1 MTDSP
6 SAMSIPRS
14 VACACIVALF
24 GAAAPALGQPKPPVK
39 APAIAQTCIA
49 CHGIRGVST
58 TKDSPSLA
66 GQPDIFTQYQLVFMR
81 DGQRQPGVMAGI
93 VKILTDDHIREL
105 GAYYAALPPPAFARA
120 EAVDADKANAIM
132 GPRRCGN
139 CHKEDSAGQGETAR
153 LAGQRPDYLIKSLR
167 DFRAGVRR
175 GRGMGAMMEVSVT
188 LQDDD
193 IAMIAHYLAGKP

>member
-1 MTDSP
+1 MTL
-6 SAMSIPRS
+6 RS
-14 VACACIVALF
+14 SACIAALVAVS
-24 GAAAPALGQPKPPVK
+24 APAHGQSKPPATPPVTPSVK

-81 DGQRQPGVMAGI
+81 DGQRRPGVMAGI
-93 VKILTDDHIREL
+93 VKTLTDENIRDL
-105 GAYYAALPPPAFARA
+105 GAYYAALAPPPPFAKA
-120 EAVDADKANAIM
+120 EPVDADKVNAVM
-132 GPRRCGN
+132 GPRRCAN
-139 CHKEDSAGQGETAR
+139 CHKDDFSGQGENAR
-153 LAGQRPDYLIKSLR
+153 LAGQRPDYLIKSLT

-188 LQDDD
+188 LQDED
-193 IAMIAHYLAGKP
+193 IAMIAHYLAAKP